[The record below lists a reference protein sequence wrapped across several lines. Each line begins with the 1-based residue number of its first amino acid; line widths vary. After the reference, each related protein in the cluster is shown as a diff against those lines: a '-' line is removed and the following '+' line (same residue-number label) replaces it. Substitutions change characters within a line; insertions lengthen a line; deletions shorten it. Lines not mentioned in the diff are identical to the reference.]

1 MNPAF
6 AIIVIIAAVGI
17 WFFAKKIY
25 WIVGEKAS
33 KAAEDFMSEMNDFD
47 VNTSVKD
54 KEEDRK

>member
-6 AIIVIIAAVGI
+6 AIIVIISAVGI

-33 KAAEDFMSEMNDFD
+33 RAAEDFMSEMNDFD
-47 VNTSVKD
+47 VDVSVKENTED
-54 KEEDRK
+54 KK